1 MILPRK
7 WRLRPASKLLS
18 AIVVGICTW
27 SSTCPVAR
35 DARAQDA
42 AATTAN
48 SSAPLG
54 PNDVSWLFPA
64 PRLASDLSNLISV
77 SELVAPSAKDPSQTE
92 PVWPDEAFKQFV
104 ANANKASITTADGNS
119 HSVAL
124 SGDLTD
130 KSVWRIA
137 ALRIDPGAPELTTDI
152 IAQYGQ
158 QPQIRLILQPVTKD
172 NLGRIKVHDIAAHVI
187 YTFFTGLG
195 DAAEPGCIPTLKPDL
210 EAFKKIARDFASLRD
225 RLIAGEFGG
234 VRIDTSGD
242 LLGVHPGLA
251 NPKSAKGLR
260 DALVKVLETHLGG
273 GNHGMLTA
281 MAVMGIPGNAP
292 EPWMFMAMAPDHKP
306 VSAGMPL
313 GSFGPVPGA
322 MLSGLQFAQGLS
334 VLPSTQVAPTPAP
347 NNLNPISCRNNLTQG
362 PAALPPSERK
372 GLATAGLF
380 ALGDNAL
387 KDASKIA
394 QVKQSVDLIADP
406 TRSHFFNTDCVSC
419 HTDTRR
425 TLDLLGEVNIPGVA
439 KNVLPQ
445 EKWNVRNFGWFPSF
459 LHPQTPVAATATR
472 RTAAETKAV
481 VDFINKNGLA
491 KTAPQ

>member
-1 MILPRK
+1 MTLLRK
-7 WRLRPASKLLS
+7 RRLHPVSKLLS
-18 AIVVGICTW
+18 AILFGTCLS
-27 SSTCPVAR
+27 SSTFPVAS
-35 DARAQDA
+35 DARAEEG
-42 AATTAN
+42 AATTGN

-64 PRLASDLSNLISV
+64 PQHASDLSNLISI
-77 SELVAPSAKDPSQTE
+77 SELMVRSAKDPSQTE

-104 ANANKASITTADGNS
+104 ASANQASITTADGKS

-124 SGDLTD
+124 SGDLAD

-137 ALRIDPGAPELTTDI
+137 GLRIDPGAPGLASDI

-172 NLGRIKVHDIAAHVI
+172 KLGRIKVHDIAAHVI
-187 YTFFTGLG
+187 YTFFTGPG
-195 DAAEPGCIPTLKPDL
+195 DAAEPGCIPTLKPDI
-210 EAFKKIARDFASLRD
+210 EAFKKVARDFASLRD

-242 LLGVHPGLA
+242 FLGVHPGLA
-251 NPKSAKGLR
+251 NPKSAKALR
-260 DALVKVLETHLGG
+260 DALVKVLETHIGG
-273 GNHGMLTA
+273 SNHGKLTA
-281 MAVMGIPGNAP
+281 MAVMGIPGNTP

-306 VSAGMPL
+306 VSASLPL
-313 GSFGPVPGA
+313 GSFSAIPGA
-322 MLSGLQFAQGLS
+322 MLSGSQLAEGLS
-334 VLPSTQVAPTPAP
+334 VLPRTQVVPTPAP
-347 NNLNPISCRNNLTQG
+347 NNLNPITCRNNLTQG

-380 ALGDNAL
+380 ALGDDAL
-387 KDASKIA
+387 KDPGQVA
-394 QVKQSVDLIADP
+394 QVKQAVDLIADP

-425 TLDLLGEVNIPGVA
+425 TLELLGDVDIPGVA
-439 KNVLPQ
+439 KSVLPQ

-459 LHPQTPVAATATR
+459 LQPQTPVAATVTR